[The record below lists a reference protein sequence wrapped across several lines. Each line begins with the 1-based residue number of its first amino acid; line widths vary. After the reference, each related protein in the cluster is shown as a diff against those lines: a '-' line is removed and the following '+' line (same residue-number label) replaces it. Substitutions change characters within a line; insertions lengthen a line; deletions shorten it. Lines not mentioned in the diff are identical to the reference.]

1 MQTFATRHIGI
12 ESLHAMRQ
20 IVSEARYVCF
30 QVPLNDSDGNPT
42 VFLDIY
48 RRRHMNIFVET
59 MSGSIDNLA
68 EVLAEQGYTLSFYT
82 TSIHTEVNGL
92 TIGVEQAKL

>member
-1 MQTFATRHIGI
+1 
-12 ESLHAMRQ
+12 
-20 IVSEARYVCF
+20 
-30 QVPLNDSDGNPT
+30 
-42 VFLDIY
+42 
-48 RRRHMNIFVET
+48 MNIFVET

-92 TIGVEQAKL
+92 TIGVEEAKL